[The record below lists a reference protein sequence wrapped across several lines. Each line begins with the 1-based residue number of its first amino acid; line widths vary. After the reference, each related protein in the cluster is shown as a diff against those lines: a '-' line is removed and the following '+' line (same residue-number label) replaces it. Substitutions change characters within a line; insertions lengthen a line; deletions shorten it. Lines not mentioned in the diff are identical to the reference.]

1 MIEFLFWLLQAAGLR
16 LFLTGA
22 GSFVKF
28 EVVTTDIDPANERR
42 IACA

>member
-1 MIEFLFWLLQAAGLR
+1 MIEFLLQAVGLT

-22 GSFVKF
+22 GAFVKF